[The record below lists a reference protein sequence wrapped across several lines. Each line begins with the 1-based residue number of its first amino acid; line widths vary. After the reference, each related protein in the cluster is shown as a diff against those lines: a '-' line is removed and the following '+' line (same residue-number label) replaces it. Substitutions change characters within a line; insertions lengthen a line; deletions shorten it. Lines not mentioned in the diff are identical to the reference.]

1 MKWNPDQQRAI
12 DAAGNVIVSAAAGAG
27 KTSVLT
33 ERVYRLVQNG
43 CPIDRMLILTFTRA
57 AAGEMKTRIAARLET
72 AAAEAADAQAKN
84 YLRDQSQR
92 VASANISTMHAFC
105 SKVVFRHFFRVGLSP
120 AAKMLDETES
130 AVLRREVRERVLSDL
145 AAEQPETYRALIG
158 GFNGENALISTL
170 DQIDRFLSAD
180 PDPDAWL
187 HKTESTLTDRAAFD
201 ALLADELA
209 SDKNELT
216 LSLAELNDARDLLPP
231 AFDKALQKLDNL
243 LTHARGALLQTD
255 RAAYGQALA
264 AIPTKWNLPSL
275 KGLSPEE
282 ADAVKDAKSA
292 TVKLIKAQIERY
304 ETDAEALFQTQR
316 AGAAL
321 IVPLFALVRT
331 FRASFAEEKR
341 QRAALDFDDLE
352 HMTIAILQ
360 DDRIAA
366 EYRSRFQYVIVDE
379 YQDSNRVQE
388 AILSRIARADNEF
401 FVGDVKQS
409 IYRFRKAE
417 PKLFLE
423 KCRTFTGEAGTRIDL
438 KQNFR
443 SGGAVIDAVNRV
455 FETIM
460 REPIAGIEY
469 DAAARL
475 YRGSSET
482 GGAVE
487 CHVLEKKTDADEES
501 TSDAEGEARLI
512 AGAIAERMNRP
523 LFDSKTGETRAPRYG
538 DFAILLRGK
547 KHAAVFA
554 ETLAYAGIPAY
565 AQLAGGYF
573 EAIEVQ
579 LVLNLLRVLDNRRQ
593 DIPLL
598 SVMRSPFFGFTDAEL
613 IALRTARPKVPL
625 HECVL
630 SSEVPHVTAML
641 ETLAAWRSLSRRV
654 PMEELLETILDE
666 TQLRERMGALPGGVQ
681 RVLNLDA
688 LIERAR
694 SFDASGAG
702 GVHSF
707 LAFMDDAAEAADLGA
722 SQTVTAN
729 VVRIMTIHKSKGL
742 EFPIV
747 YLAALGGQFNRADE
761 KDPLLLHERYGVGL
775 TFLDADGCKRKTY
788 ARRLIQS
795 AIADASWQEELR
807 VLYVG
812 MTRARSELFLCGCVR
827 GAEEK
832 LASLPAPT
840 LHNLRSANNG
850 MRLLLLALNGYLAP
864 QLHTKAEFAA
874 PAELPALPA
883 LPAAEPGDIEALH
896 DALDWEYPYE
906 IVTDLPAK
914 TSVTAL
920 GDKTLAPFEDP
931 VFMERDDGATLGS
944 RVHAIMER
952 LPLTAVSDEALAA
965 LADSVGGVPKAHLA
979 AVQWFVR
986 SPLWRRM
993 LTAERVL
1000 REQSFVRPVPANRL
1014 MDTDRTDP
1022 ILLQGVIDAC
1032 FIENGAWVLVDYK
1045 TDHVEGDP
1053 AKHAER
1059 HRKQITL
1066 YADALAALT
1075 GIPVREAY
1083 VVLLNAREAV
1093 QMTLGKE

>member
-1 MKWNPDQQRAI
+1 MNWNPDQQQAI
-12 DAAGNVIVSAAAGAG
+12 DAKGNVIVSAAAGAG

-57 AAGEMKTRIAARLET
+57 AAGEMKTRIAARLE
-72 AAAEAADAQAKN
+72 AASIEASDEHTKA
-84 YLRDQSQR
+84 YLREQSQR

-130 AVLRREVRERVLSDL
+130 AVLRREVRERILTDL
-145 AAEQPETYRALIG
+145 AAEQPETYRRLIG
-158 GFNGENALISTL
+158 GFNGETALVSTL

-187 HKTESTLTDRAAFD
+187 DRTESTLTDRAAFD
-201 ALLADELA
+201 ALLLEELA
-209 SDKNELT
+209 SDKNELS
-216 LSLAELNDARDLLPP
+216 LSLAELTDARDTLPP
-231 AFDKALQKLDNL
+231 AFENALQKTDEL

-264 AIPTKWNLPSL
+264 AIPTGWRLPAM

-282 ADAVKDAKSA
+282 AAVVKDAKSA
-292 TVKLIKAQIERY
+292 TVKLIKTQIERY
-304 ETDAEALFQTQR
+304 ETDAEALFRTQT

-331 FRASFAEEKR
+331 FRAAFAEEKR
-341 QRAALDFDDLE
+341 QRAVLDFDDLE
-352 HMTIAILQ
+352 HMTIEILK

-366 EYRSRFQYVIVDE
+366 EYRSRFVYVIVDE

-388 AILSRIARADNEF
+388 AILNRIARADNEF

-469 DAAARL
+469 DAAAKL
-475 YRGSSET
+475 YRGSSEI
-482 GGAVE
+482 GGTVE
-487 CHVLEKKTDADEES
+487 CHVLEKKTDTDEES

-512 AGAIAERMNRP
+512 AGAIVERMKRP
-523 LFDSKTGETRAPRYG
+523 LFDSKSGETREPRYG

-547 KHAAVFA
+547 KYAAVFA

-613 IALRTARPKVPL
+613 IALRTAQPKVPL

-630 SSEVPHVTAML
+630 SSEDPRVVSML

-654 PMEELLETILDE
+654 PMEELLETILDA

-681 RVLNLDA
+681 RTLNLDA

-694 SFDASGAG
+694 SFDASGASG
-702 GVHSF
+702 IHSF

-747 YLAALGGQFNRADE
+747 YLAALGGQFNRSDE
-761 KDPLLLHERYGVGL
+761 KNPLLLHERYGVGL
-775 TFLDADGCKRKTY
+775 TFLDADGCRRKTY
-788 ARRLIQS
+788 ARRMIQN

-827 GAEEK
+827 GAEDK
-832 LASLPAPT
+832 LNTLPVPS
-840 LHNLRSANNG
+840 LHNLRSANND
-850 MRLLLLALNGYLAP
+850 MRLLLLALNGYLVP
-864 QLHTKAEFAA
+864 KLHTKAEFAA
-874 PAELPALPA
+874 PDEAPALPM
-883 LPAAEPGDIEALH
+883 LPAADPDDVAALH
-896 DALDWEYPYE
+896 DALDWTYPYA
-906 IVTDLPAK
+906 VPTDLPAK

-920 GDKTLAPFEDP
+920 GDKALAPFEDP
-931 VFMERDDGATLGS
+931 VFTERDDGAALGT

-952 LPLTAVSDEALAA
+952 LPQTEVSDETLAV
-965 LADSVGGVPKAHLA
+965 LAESVGGVPKGHLL
-979 AVQWFVR
+979 AVKWFVH
-986 SPLWRRM
+986 SPLWKRM
-993 LTAERVL
+993 LASERVR
-1000 REQSFVRPVPANRL
+1000 REQSFVQPVPANRL

-1053 AKHAER
+1053 EKHAER
-1059 HRKQITL
+1059 HRRQITL
-1066 YADALAALT
+1066 YTDALASLT
-1075 GIPVREAY
+1075 GLPVKEAY
-1083 VVLLNAREAV
+1083 VVLLGAREAV
-1093 QMTLGKE
+1093 QMLH